1 MRQKPV
7 LYVLILGSFISVY
20 NTCSMNVGLPA
31 FIDIFDSDLATV
43 QWLMT
48 GFTLATG
55 VIIPLSG
62 YLGDRF
68 SHKQVFLYSI
78 AGLMAS
84 SALCAVSWS
93 IYSLIAF
100 RILQGVFCGIIQPV
114 TLTIIFQAIPKQQRN
129 VALSFW
135 SASSILGPALAPT
148 ISGWLLGHNW
158 HWMFLVLVP
167 VSILTLWMGVKW
179 IPRDPPSA
187 SGPLDR
193 LGLMYAVCGSL
204 ALLLYFGNIHQWGL
218 WSYRSAFVLIL
229 GLASSLLFVRHELR
243 VKAPLLH
250 LRLFRSRIFMSS
262 ILVSAIL
269 IIGLYSGIYF
279 VPLYLQEIHRMSP
292 FEVGLLLLLPS
303 LSSGAATLLAGAL
316 YPRIGAFRL
325 VIAGAV
331 LIVLASW
338 QFSFLALDTNLA
350 YVAFWMAVRYIGIGL
365 SMTPAMNAGMH
376 AAAAEWYS
384 HASALINWLRQIFGA
399 LALGLFTSLFYAR
412 QNLHITVLQ
421 QSAATPSAEWIRL
434 SAYTLGI
441 DDSFV
446 VAALLV
452 LLSLPL
458 ALLLRERRRDKEGRE
473 SREEPTL
480 TTPAQTRV

>member
-1 MRQKPV
+1 MRQQPV

-179 IPRDPPSA
+179 IP
-187 SGPLDR
+187 
-193 LGLMYAVCGSL
+193 
-204 ALLLYFGNIHQWGL
+204 
-218 WSYRSAFVLIL
+218 
-229 GLASSLLFVRHELR
+229 
-243 VKAPLLH
+243 
-250 LRLFRSRIFMSS
+250 
-262 ILVSAIL
+262 
-269 IIGLYSGIYF
+269 
-279 VPLYLQEIHRMSP
+279 
-292 FEVGLLLLLPS
+292 
-303 LSSGAATLLAGAL
+303 ATC
-316 YPRIGAFRL
+316 
-325 VIAGAV
+325 
-331 LIVLASW
+331 
-338 QFSFLALDTNLA
+338 
-350 YVAFWMAVRYIGIGL
+350 
-365 SMTPAMNAGMH
+365 
-376 AAAAEWYS
+376 
-384 HASALINWLRQIFGA
+384 
-399 LALGLFTSLFYAR
+399 
-412 QNLHITVLQ
+412 
-421 QSAATPSAEWIRL
+421 
-434 SAYTLGI
+434 
-441 DDSFV
+441 
-446 VAALLV
+446 
-452 LLSLPL
+452 LPL
-458 ALLLRERRRDKEGRE
+458 QARWIAWD
-473 SREEPTL
+473 
-480 TTPAQTRV
+480 